1 MRLKRNKRIKRV
13 MPAQNGAL
21 SAYSALA
28 ASQRRLPPGH
38 VEMRQPG
45 LLGFGPEIGDGFR
58 FTWWNTAIG
67 AAVWVADRGG
77 WRAGVIAGR
86 GRKYVR
92 VAIVGR
98 RGARR
103 YVRKPYSELRRRR

>member
-1 MRLKRNKRIKRV
+1 MTAPTSVL
-13 MPAQNGAL
+13 
-21 SAYSALA
+21 
-28 ASQRRLPPGH
+28 
-38 VEMRQPG
+38 PG
-45 LLGFGPEIGDGFR
+45 LEPALPGLGPEIGDGFR

-67 AAVWVADRGG
+67 AAVWVEDRRR

-92 VAIVGR
+92 VAIAGR